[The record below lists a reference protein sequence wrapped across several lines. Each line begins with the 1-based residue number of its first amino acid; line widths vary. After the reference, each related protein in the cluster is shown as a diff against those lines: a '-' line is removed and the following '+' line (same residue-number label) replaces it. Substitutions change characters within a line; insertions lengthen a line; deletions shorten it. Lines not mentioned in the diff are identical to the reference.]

1 MFWVWGE
8 TLEEIYKIEIVDSE
22 DLMEEGSTT
31 VMDNKY
37 SLDIMMEDSPTVM
50 FGRKNTEI

>member
-1 MFWVWGE
+1 MFWVWGKA
-8 TLEEIYKIEIVDSE
+8 LEDIYKIENVDSE
-22 DLMEEGSTT
+22 NLMEEGSTT

-37 SLDIMMEDSPTVM
+37 SLDIMMDDLPTVM

>member
-1 MFWVWGE
+1 M
-8 TLEEIYKIEIVDSE
+8 EEIYKIENVDSE
-22 DLMEEGSTT
+22 LLMEEGSTT

-37 SLDIMMEDSPTVM
+37 SLDIMMEDSPAVM

>member
-1 MFWVWGE
+1 ME
-8 TLEEIYKIEIVDSE
+8 DIYKIENVDSE

-37 SLDIMMEDSPTVM
+37 SLDIMMEDSSTVM
-50 FGRKNTEI
+50 FRRNNTEI

>member
-8 TLEEIYKIEIVDSE
+8 ALEEIYKIENVDSE

-31 VMDNKY
+31 VMVNKY
-37 SLDIMMEDSPTVM
+37 SLDIMMQDSPTVM
-50 FGRKNTEI
+50 FGIKNKKI

>member
-8 TLEEIYKIEIVDSE
+8 ALEEIYEIENVESVDIMKK
-22 DLMEEGSTT
+22 DSTT
-31 VMDNKY
+31 AMDNKN

-50 FGRKNTEI
+50 FGRKITEI